1 MEILDTIDQWRDRL
15 IAVGRGATT
24 VGIGIH
30 FGPVIQGNVGIAD
43 RLEFTTL
50 GDTVNVASRLESMT
64 RQFDAGILLSLE
76 AMTAAE
82 RSSPLPA
89 ELKARCRDLGLQ
101 PIVGHAPIHM
111 IAIDRRAPA

>member
-1 MEILDTIDQWRDRL
+1 
-15 IAVGRGATT
+15 
-24 VGIGIH
+24 
-30 FGPVIQGNVGIAD
+30 VGIAD

-64 RQFDAGILLSLE
+64 RQSDAGILLGLE
-76 AMTAAE
+76 ALVAAE

-101 PIVGHAPIHM
+101 AIVGHTPIHI
-111 IAIDRRAPA
+111 IAIDRRSAA